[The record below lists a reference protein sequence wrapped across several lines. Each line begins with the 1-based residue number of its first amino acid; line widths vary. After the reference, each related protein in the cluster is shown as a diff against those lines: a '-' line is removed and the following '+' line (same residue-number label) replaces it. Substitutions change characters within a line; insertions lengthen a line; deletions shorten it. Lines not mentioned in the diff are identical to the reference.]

1 MIWST
6 GPISALRPAYITIT
20 RSAISATAPMSW
32 VIRMIAVPVS
42 RRKSRN
48 RSKICACTV
57 TSSAVVGSSAI
68 RILGLQASAMAIIT
82 RWRWPPDIWNG

>member
-1 MIWST
+1 MICST
-6 GPISALRPAYITIT
+6 GPISALRPAYITIM

-32 VIRMIAVPVS
+32 VIRMIAAPVWL
-42 RRKSRN
+42 RRSES

-68 RILGLQASAMAIIT
+68 SSFGSQARAIAIIA
-82 RWRWPPDIWNG
+82 RWRWPPDI